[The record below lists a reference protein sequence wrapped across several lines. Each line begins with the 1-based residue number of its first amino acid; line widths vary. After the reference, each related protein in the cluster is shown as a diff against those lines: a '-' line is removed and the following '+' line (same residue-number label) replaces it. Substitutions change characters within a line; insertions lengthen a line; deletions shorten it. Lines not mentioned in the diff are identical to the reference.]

1 MAAAN
6 KALIVGAIWVKLEH
20 LNIVDGN
27 DVDVVSHFGRAAI
40 GYMVTTDEASFA
52 GLVPRLVPSLVGG
65 GGSAS
70 TQRGRRMPL

>member
-6 KALIVGAIWVKLEH
+6 KALIIGAIWVKLEH

-40 GYMVTTDEASFA
+40 GYMVTTETKRLLPGSSL
-52 GLVPRLVPSLVGG
+52 GLSPLVGG
-65 GGSAS
+65 GGI
-70 TQRGRRMPL
+70 